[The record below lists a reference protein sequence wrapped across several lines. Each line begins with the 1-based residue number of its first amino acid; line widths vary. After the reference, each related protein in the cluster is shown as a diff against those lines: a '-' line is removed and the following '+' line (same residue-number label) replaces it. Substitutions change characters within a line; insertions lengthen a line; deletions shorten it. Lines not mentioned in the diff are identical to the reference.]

1 MYHSG
6 YKKVKPVLLQYLKYC
21 YNIMLKKSFLRTFH
35 YPILCNKIDIINNPW
50 GWKSLD
56 EINKLIDYKI
66 PESKI
71 NIKNYDRKY
80 IHEYKL
86 RNYTEEMYN
95 KTYYAYLNNYD
106 FLNSPL
112 FSPKLANGLNQLR
125 SMSNLANFGDKINIK
140 KVEMID
146 SWIKYGRINN
156 SNKFLG
162 YYDYQEIMH
171 EISVGI
177 IGPEIQ
183 SIWDQRSIKQKVRF
197 LIESKNRKDVF
208 DFERD
213 LMTMNDNWQL
223 CNINR
228 III

>member
-1 MYHSG
+1 MF
-6 YKKVKPVLLQYLKYC
+6 
-21 YNIMLKKSFLRTFH
+21 KKSFLRAFH

-56 EINKLIDYKI
+56 EINKIIDYKI
-66 PESKI
+66 PESGI

-106 FLNSPL
+106 FLNSSL
-112 FSPKLANGLNQLR
+112 FSPKLANGLNYLR
-125 SMSNLANFGDKINIK
+125 SESNLANFGDKINIK

-146 SWIKYGRINN
+146 SWIKYGRIRN

-162 YYDYQEIMH
+162 YYNYQEIMH
-171 EISVGI
+171 EISAGI

-213 LMTMNDNWQL
+213 LMTINDNWQL

>member
-1 MYHSG
+1 MF
-6 YKKVKPVLLQYLKYC
+6 
-21 YNIMLKKSFLRTFH
+21 KKSFLRAFH

-56 EINKLIDYKI
+56 EINKIIDYKI
-66 PESKI
+66 PESGI

-106 FLNSPL
+106 FLNSSL
-112 FSPKLANGLNQLR
+112 FSPKLANGLNYLR
-125 SMSNLANFGDKINIK
+125 SESNLANFGDKINIRK
-140 KVEMID
+140 IEMID
-146 SWIKYGRINN
+146 SWIKYGRIRN

-162 YYDYQEIMH
+162 YYNYQEIMH
-171 EISVGI
+171 EISAGI

-213 LMTMNDNWQL
+213 LMTINDNWQL

>member
-1 MYHSG
+1 MF
-6 YKKVKPVLLQYLKYC
+6 
-21 YNIMLKKSFLRTFH
+21 KKSFLRAFH
-35 YPILCNKIDIINNPW
+35 YPILCNKIDITNNPW
-50 GWKSLD
+50 GWKSLN
-56 EINKLIDYKI
+56 EINKIIDYKI
-66 PESKI
+66 PESGI

-106 FLNSPL
+106 FLNSSL
-112 FSPKLANGLNQLR
+112 FSPKLANGLNYLR
-125 SMSNLANFGDKINIK
+125 SESNLANFGDKINIK

-146 SWIKYGRINN
+146 SWIKYGRIRN

-162 YYDYQEIMH
+162 YYNYQEIMH
-171 EISVGI
+171 EISAGI

-213 LMTMNDNWQL
+213 LMTINDNWQL